1 MQNASPRERTTADDD
16 MEMKGSRTVPADI
29 DTTWR
34 ALNDPEVLK
43 ACIAGCESVERVSD
57 NEYRLTMT
65 ARVGPVSARFTGRI
79 VLADI
84 VAPTSYTLSFEGQ
97 GGAAGFAKGEAR
109 VTLTANEPGTRID
122 YQVKSQVGGKL
133 AQIGSRLVDGAAAKV
148 ADDFFARF
156 VDRFGKPPAPVAD
169 ADAIKS
175 GGAVP
180 ESASS
185 QMRAALRT
193 MSVRLALAAAIIAV
207 MAIYWFTRPA

>member
-1 MQNASPRERTTADDD
+1 MIADDD
-16 MEMKGSRTVPADI
+16 MEMNGSRTVPADI

-43 ACIAGCESVERVSD
+43 ACIPGCESVERVSD

-109 VTLTANEPGTRID
+109 VTLSANEPGTRID
-122 YQVKSQVGGKL
+122 YQAKAQVGGKL

-156 VDRFGKPPAPVAD
+156 VGAAWGAPAGSEVDPIARCRCS
-169 ADAIKS
+169 AIRVWP
-175 GGAVP
+175 GT
-180 ESASS
+180 
-185 QMRAALRT
+185 RR
-193 MSVRLALAAAIIAV
+193 IA
-207 MAIYWFTRPA
+207 R

>member
-1 MQNASPRERTTADDD
+1 MD
-16 MEMKGSRTVPADI
+16 MSGSRTVPADI
-29 DTTWR
+29 ETTWR

-109 VTLTANEPGTRID
+109 VALADNNPGTRID
-122 YQVKSQVGGKL
+122 YQAKAQVGGKL

-156 VDRFGKPPAPVAD
+156 ADRLGGPSPATVD
-169 ADAIKS
+169 ADATNIS
-175 GGAVP
+175 ANPVTR
-180 ESASS
+180 ES
-185 QMRAALRT
+185 QIRAALRT

-207 MAIYWFTRPA
+207 MAVYWFTRQA